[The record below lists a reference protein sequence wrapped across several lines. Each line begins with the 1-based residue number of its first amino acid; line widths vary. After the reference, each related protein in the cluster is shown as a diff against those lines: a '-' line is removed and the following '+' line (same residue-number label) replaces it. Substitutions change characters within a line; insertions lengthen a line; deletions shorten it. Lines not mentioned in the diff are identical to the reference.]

1 MDQFMQQQ
9 VCPGHEGFP
18 TVQTMESVLPSMDH
32 LVHFER
38 GVRDELFPAGCA
50 NVHFLSGVGFL
61 VLEAVRL
68 PNVAFPAL
76 RTHEAFLLV
85 GVQLHFGNPAKIIPT
100 VGADVGELPC
110 ADSLLL
116 SAVGADVEFLSHV
129 GPLVGQEIRAAAE
142 GLVAMPTLVTLFLRV
157 RVLARIEVGAL
168 AEAPCIVRPL
178 GVEEGRFS
186 SSLEKP
192 L

>member
-1 MDQFMQQQ
+1 M
-9 VCPGHEGFP
+9 G
-18 TVQTMESVLPSMDH
+18 H

-38 GVRDELFPAGCA
+38 GVRGKLFPAGCA
-50 NVHFLSGVGFL
+50 NEEFLSGVGFL

-76 RTHEAFLLV
+76 RTHEAFLSV
-85 GVQLHFGNPAKIIPT
+85 GAELHFGNPAIIIPT
-100 VGADVGELPC
+100 VGADVRGLPC
-110 ADSLLL
+110 ADSLLF
-116 SAVGADVEFLSHV
+116 SAVGTDVEFLEHV
-129 GPLVGQEIRAAAE
+129 APLVGQEIRTAAE
-142 GLVAMPTLVTLFLRV
+142 GLAAMPTLVTLLLRF

-168 AEAPCIVRPL
+168 AEAPRVVLPA
-178 GVEEGRFS
+178 GVEEGGLS